1 MNKTTHYHLNQ
12 WEGEDRILR
21 ADFNADNTAL
31 DGALHRQA
39 EAQAA
44 LEGALAAE
52 QQARTAG
59 DAGSVQA
66 AREAVAEEEAARK
79 AAVAAEA
86 SARGQQDAAIRSEV
100 SAAVAGAKSEA
111 AGALEAER
119 TARTGQ
125 DAAIRQE
132 FAAADLLVKLREV
145 TTSAAATQVDL
156 SLGGIDLSRYAEL
169 MILVRLNCPGETIG
183 VRVNNVALS
192 FYVNSNSSSTTQM
205 ASIASLDAGGY
216 TLLHFYPL
224 GGSISARFDSV
235 FGFAGTGSTTYAVLK
250 PASGVTLA
258 NLSTFNFYGNKGGTI
273 SAGGKFTIY
282 GVKV

>member
-21 ADFNADNTAL
+21 ADFNADNAAL

-44 LEGALAAE
+44 LEGALEAE

-66 AREAVAEEEAARK
+66 AREAVAEEETARK

-86 SARGQQDAAIRSEV
+86 DARSQQDAAIRSEV

-132 FAAADLLVKLREV
+132 FAAADLLVKLREI
-145 TTSAAATQVDL
+145 TTTAAATQVDVD
-156 SLGGIDLSRYAEL
+156 LGGIDLNAYWEIIIVPRLSTGDDRISIRANGIHGRLYMGNGTSDCFGILRSFADGGYA
-169 MILVRLNCPGETIG
+169 VCRLYAYGNSVAC
-183 VRVNNVALS
+183 RVQAEGWTSSGGMSLAGGATLPPTSLAVSALRTLN
-192 FYVNSNSSSTTQM
+192 FVSSS
-205 ASIASLDAGGY
+205 GG
-216 TLLHFYPL
+216 
-224 GGSISARFDSV
+224 A
-235 FGFAGTGSTTYAVLK
+235 
-250 PASGVTLA
+250 
-258 NLSTFNFYGNKGGTI
+258 I
-273 SAGGKFTIY
+273 SAGGKFNIY
-282 GVKV
+282 GVRL